1 MIELKT
7 KADYYQSDAWSTKE
21 ERIKA
26 EEKREEKLT
35 QTTKSGKPIR
45 ITLDFAGRRIIQ
57 EDIEDEEQEELKT
70 NEQEE
75 EEFIFNPNLTG
86 KAGEIYQEIRQELDL
101 LPCSN
106 SVKNINKKDQ
116 MRIGHLMINNNQ
128 EED

>member
-1 MIELKT
+1 
-7 KADYYQSDAWSTKE
+7 
-21 ERIKA
+21 
-26 EEKREEKLT
+26 
-35 QTTKSGKPIR
+35 
-45 ITLDFAGRRIIQ
+45 LDFAGRRIIQ